1 MDSRLEGRPIL
12 IGGTGDRGVVASC
25 SYEARGFGVHS
36 GMSMKMA
43 RAMCPEAVV
52 IRGNS
57 MAYSKQ
63 SEIVTD
69 IVREAVPVCEKS
81 SIDEFYA
88 DLSGMDRF
96 FGCWQFSRELRERVI
111 RESGLPIS
119 VGLST
124 SKTVAKVAT
133 GEAKPNNARH
143 VSRGTERHFLAPL
156 SVRKIPMVGAETYRT
171 LRNLGISTIRTLQ
184 DMPVELIQQVLGK
197 NGVAIWKKAHGLDDT
212 PVIAYNERKSISTER
227 TFAKDTTDGE
237 KLHAIMLAMA
247 ENLAFQLRRGDKLT
261 ACVTVKV
268 RYADFS
274 TKSMQRRIP
283 YTAADHHLVPVAKDL
298 LEQPARQARARPSHR
313 GALQPPRRGWMPNQ
327 PVRRHR
333 RTRQT
338 LPSPGPHPRAVRRP
352 ERGARRRPRSP
363 NHRPH
368 QPLQRRP
375 PTPARP
381 PASMMHFPE
390 T

>member
-1 MDSRLEGRPIL
+1 MGVCTMKQPSEHRSSTDQRSILHLDLDTFFVSVERRMDSRLEGRPIL

-57 MAYSKQ
+57 MSYSKH
-63 SEIVTD
+63 SEVVTE

-143 VSRGTERHFLAPL
+143 VSRGTERHFLAL
-156 SVRKIPMVGAETYRT
+156 SVRKSPWSA
-171 LRNLGISTIRTLQ
+171 
-184 DMPVELIQQVLGK
+184 
-197 NGVAIWKKAHGLDDT
+197 
-212 PVIAYNERKSISTER
+212 RKPTARCATSASPP
-227 TFAKDTTDGE
+227 FARCKTCRW
-237 KLHAIMLAMA
+237 
-247 ENLAFQLRRGDKLT
+247 N
-261 ACVTVKV
+261 
-268 RYADFS
+268 
-274 TKSMQRRIP
+274 
-283 YTAADHHLVPVAKDL
+283 
-298 LEQPARQARARPSHR
+298 
-313 GALQPPRRGWMPNQ
+313 
-327 PVRRHR
+327 
-333 RTRQT
+333 
-338 LPSPGPHPRAVRRP
+338 
-352 ERGARRRPRSP
+352 
-363 NHRPH
+363 
-368 QPLQRRP
+368 
-375 PTPARP
+375 
-381 PASMMHFPE
+381 
-390 T
+390 